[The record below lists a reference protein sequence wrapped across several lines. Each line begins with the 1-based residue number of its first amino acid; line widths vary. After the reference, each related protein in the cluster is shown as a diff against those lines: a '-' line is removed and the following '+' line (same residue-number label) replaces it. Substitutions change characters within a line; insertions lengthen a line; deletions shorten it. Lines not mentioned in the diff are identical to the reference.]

1 MIFGAFAFVWL
12 LRRFF
17 IIVLGCCFSCSHM
30 DDYEGFYGLSLV
42 LLEFFLGEK
51 FVWVLVLRT
60 LLVLRTVA
68 LLIKFNRFKK
78 RAYKLLAEY
87 SATKLFFLTFLFLA
101 EFSATKLGIFLY
113 TFRRIYWRKFSS
125 VNLLLCDFVADP
137 FRQ

>member
-1 MIFGAFAFVWL
+1 
-12 LRRFF
+12 
-17 IIVLGCCFSCSHM
+17 M

-51 FVWVLVLRT
+51 FVCVLVLRT

-87 SATKLFFLTFLFLA
+87 SATKLFFPTFLFLA
-101 EFSATKLGIFLY
+101 VKVLDCNYFDYQFLIVLMKLNHFTVIHMEPLLYIEFLCVLAGKALQQTPNNFCQ
-113 TFRRIYWRKFSS
+113 
-125 VNLLLCDFVADP
+125 LLPCQHLEKVSI
-137 FRQ
+137 